1 MFTQEEILT
10 ALQSGMDPQALAK
23 DFTDKLN
30 AAIKQDKEAKEAA
43 LKASKVKEDRI
54 FALEQIVD
62 NVADFVKKFYPDM
75 YNEKMFNSIKCEDLD
90 KAIADAYDETM
101 KMTPMFDALKDLQK
115 KMEAAD
121 AVFAVKK
128 STPNTDK
135 AINDFLKRYGL
146 N

>member
-75 YNEKMFNSIKCEDLD
+75 YNEKMFNSINCEDLD
-90 KAIADAYDETM
+90 KAIADAYNIPTI
-101 KMTPMFDALKDLQK
+101 
-115 KMEAAD
+115 
-121 AVFAVKK
+121 AVGEKL
-128 STPNTDK
+128 
-135 AINDFLKRYGL
+135 INDLLEEGGGSYTQKLWDKYFV
-146 N
+146 

>member
-1 MFTQEEILT
+1 MKYTVEDMMKMMAAGQTPEQI
-10 ALQSGMDPQALAK
+10 AQ

-30 AAIKQDKEAKEAA
+30 AAINQEKEAKEAA

-62 NVADFVKKFYPDM
+62 DIADFVKKFYPDM
-75 YNEKMFNSIKCEDLD
+75 YEEKMFADFDAKDLD
-90 KAIADAYDETM
+90 KAIAEAYDEVKRM
-101 KMTPMFDALKDLQK
+101 APMLDALKDLV
-115 KMEAAD
+115 D
-121 AVFAVKK
+121 P
-128 STPNTDK
+128 TLNPTDK

>member
-1 MFTQEEILT
+1 MFTQEEILA
-10 ALQSGMDPQALAK
+10 ALQGGMDPQAIAQ

-30 AAIKQDKEAKEAA
+30 AAIKQEKEAKEAA

-62 NVADFVKKFYPDM
+62 DIADFVRKFYPDM
-75 YNEKMFNSIKCEDLD
+75 YNEDMFNSINCEDLD
-90 KAIADAYDETM
+90 KAIADAYDEAM
-101 KMTPMFDALKDLQK
+101 KMAPMLDALKDLQK

-121 AVFAVKK
+121 PTLNAKK
-128 STPNTDK
+128 PTPNTDK